1 MKKILIKILLATTLL
16 LLGCAADTHSSLAEE
31 MLNNM
36 ESLIGVLES
45 VTDSSSS
52 KKAMLEIEEINK
64 MGEDIQG
71 RMVKLGEPSEDMLRE
86 LDEKYRVRGEAA
98 TTRLRQVL
106 GGLIESEFGL
116 DIMQALN

>member
-86 LDEKYRVRGEAA
+86 LDEKYRVRGEEAA
-98 TTRLRQVL
+98 TRLRQVL